1 MTHSEIVAA
10 PGAQLH
16 DEHLYWT
23 QQSQQIHFGD
33 RSRKHKTVTMTE
45 TQNFYIGLF
54 LATFSSILIGSSF
67 IVKKKALLNLSVRAG
82 QGGYGYLRDPLW
94 WLGMT
99 MMASGECFNFAAYA
113 FAPATMVTPLGALS
127 VLVSAILAS
136 RMLGEK
142 LNILGKVGCLIS
154 ILGST
159 IVVLHAPKEQN
170 LKTMAELGEK
180 LHDPGFV
187 IYAFVVIVMVVVL
200 IFYCEPHYG
209 QKNPLIYVT
218 VTGAIGSLTVMA
230 CKGLGVV
237 LKQTFQGDSQLTNWL
252 SWLLALTVI
261 ICISVQMIYLNKA
274 LDVFNTS
281 VVTPILYVV
290 FTSCVILASAI
301 LFKEWGGLPAED
313 IAGVLCG
320 FFTVVS
326 GIFLLQA
333 FKDMNISMSSLPR
346 VKKEPAS
353 APLCNGN
360 YTGIPSTAYEE
371 GADLIDVKLHKST
384 SDSGIYKNGHSS

>member
-1 MTHSEIVAA
+1 M
-10 PGAQLH
+10 
-16 DEHLYWT
+16 
-23 QQSQQIHFGD
+23 SQTRD
-33 RSRKHKTVTMTE
+33 
-45 TQNFYIGLF
+45 FYIGLC
-54 LATFSSILIGSSF
+54 LATVSSVLIGGSF
-67 IVKKKALLNLSVRAG
+67 IVKKKALQALSVRAG

-99 MMASGECFNFAAYA
+99 MMASGECINFAAYA

-136 RMLGEK
+136 RTLGEK
-142 LNILGKVGCLIS
+142 LNILGKIGCLIS

-159 IVVLHAPKEQN
+159 VVVLHAPKEQN
-170 LKTMAELGEK
+170 LNTLAELSEK
-180 LHDPGFV
+180 LHDPGFI
-187 IYAFVVIVMVVVL
+187 IYAFVVVMTVVVL
-200 IFYCEPHYG
+200 IFYLEPRYG
-209 QKNPLIYVT
+209 QKNPLVYVT

-237 LKQTFQGDSQLTNWL
+237 IKQTLQGDNQLTNWL
-252 SWLLALTVI
+252 SWFLLISVAF
-261 ICISVQMIYLNKA
+261 CISVQMIYLNKA

-301 LFKEWGGLPAED
+301 LFKEWGGLPADD

-333 FKDMNISMSSLPR
+333 FKDMNISLSSLPR
-346 VKKEPAS
+346 AKKETS
-353 APLCNGN
+353 APPLCNGN
-360 YTGIPSTAYEE
+360 YVSVPTTAYEE
-371 GADLIDVKLHKST
+371 RVELVDVKLHSFKST
-384 SDSGIYKNGHSS
+384 PDLNMYKNGHCS